1 MSTTTENL
9 GLFKYDTT
17 SDASTAFS
25 IDEALNNNWDKID
38 TFAET
43 ALSMQGALG
52 DNGFVKF
59 STGLIMNYGY
69 ASTSSQEVNFVQPI
83 LSSNGTFG
91 GNSFAVAAKD
101 ERYSASGLTYNA
113 FDNDSSTY
121 AFLVAGT
128 NWVKWYN
135 PIPIKCTKI
144 YINADA
150 SMTSL
155 NLQAS
160 DDNATWIDLTISASS
175 ITSGNITVTNSNYYK
190 YYKLNYYR
198 SGSAS
203 IKIYTITITATYIT
217 EATNAIVYPYAH
229 SSNDYSYSL
238 SYFGGIMGNS
248 YANSLTSTGMTLFEN
263 SNASKVCYMTMGY

>member
-25 IDEALNNNWDKID
+25 IDQALNDNWDKID
-38 TFAET
+38 IFAET

-69 ASTSSQEVNFVQPI
+69 ASTSSQEVNFAQPV
-83 LSSNGTFG
+83 LSSNGSMG
-91 GNSFAVAAKD
+91 GTRFAVAAEK
-101 ERYSASGLTYNA
+101 ERYSNNGLTYNA
-113 FDNDSSTY
+113 FDNNDSTY
-121 AFLVAGT
+121 EFLTAGN
-128 NWVKWYN
+128 NWIKWYN
-135 PIPIKCTKI
+135 PTPIKCTKV
-144 YINADA
+144 YVKCDKTMSSLSLSA
-150 SMTSL
+150 S
-155 NLQAS
+155 N
-160 DDNATWIDLTISASS
+160 DNSNWTALTISPSQVS
-175 ITSGNITVTNSNYYK
+175 TGNITVTNTNFYK
-190 YYKLNYYR
+190 YYRLNYYVA
-198 SGSAS
+198 GSAS
-203 IKIYTITITATYIT
+203 AAVYTIKVTATYIT
-217 EATNAIVYPYAH
+217 EATNTIVYPYAH
-229 SSNDYSYSL
+229 TSDDYSYSL